1 MAGGFIQRSEHATFK
16 KRQNSL
22 RKSNE
27 GPIHTPL
34 RLMCPGKY
42 RIDDEEKFEARI
54 HYNLVM
60 SDTDASLVTI
70 FWLTSSKQS

>member
-42 RIDDEEKFEARI
+42 RIDGEEKFEARI
-54 HYNLVM
+54 HYNLVV
-60 SDTDASLVTI
+60 SDTGECLELI
-70 FWLTSSKQS
+70 MK